1 MAFKISENTVID
13 NNENIISSGGASFQ
27 QDVTLGSGVGGPNI
41 TLSPDGT
48 ATFAGIST
56 FSSNIVIEGNS
67 TFAGSATFDGGVGVG
82 DSINGPYTYLQPTGA
97 VDVIGTH
104 GYLLRHRAVSGG
116 PTLTQLNDDGSA
128 TFSGSVYADN
138 FVGSVSGSTGNFSGD
153 VTISG
158 NLDMTGSIVP
168 SVDNTYDLGSPTKM
182 WRDVYIG
189 PGSLYVNGQKIV
201 EADDADNII
210 LSASAG
216 QNLVLKPT
224 GLGDLELAPEG
235 GIVQVKAALQIQ
247 DGTNITN
254 SAGNAVS
261 FSNNISAPSALVNE
275 ITSRSTDGDLVLSG
289 SGSGIVRIS
298 DSLNVV
304 GSVDASSVKVNG
316 VALNT
321 PAQVDSKISTAINAI
336 PDVDLSG
343 YDTSSEVNTKISTAV
358 NAIPATDLSSY
369 DTSTQVDSKIST
381 AINAIPDVDLSGYD
395 TSAEVTAKV
404 NALETSLTAGAPGAL
419 DTLNELAASLGDD
432 ANFASTMTNALA
444 TKADSSSLA
453 SVATS
458 GSYAD
463 LSNKPSIPTHTS
475 SLVNNSGFITS
486 ADGGN
491 ADTLDGLQAD
501 HFIYR
506 DSLSA
511 YYTPDTWIDFAPRG
525 DTSGL
530 YWSTGGAAGWH
541 IYPQNTSN
549 FYIRSGYSA
558 AVGLNLST
566 NGTTRGYVYANSSD
580 TVGFLDKGGSWR
592 FGAPGPQGNSLL
604 RDNTHTIWDS
614 GNDGSGSGLDADK
627 LDGQEGSYYLDY
639 TNLSN
644 KPSIVSPTGSGA
656 SGTWGIN
663 ITGSANSANTAN
675 TATDADK
682 VDGIHASSFLRL
694 DQDNTITKSLLS
706 FDTNVS
712 DWGFRFQNASGTN
725 NYVYMAHGA
734 YGMHVRNDSAT
745 TNQYILD
752 VYPSNGNRFQV
763 RGGDGLVTSGGNVM
777 WHAGNDG
784 SGSGL
789 DADLL
794 DGSDSTSFFKSYG
807 SQASGWQNSSAN
819 FKVRSGTN
827 SSGLTMSGA
836 SGEFGFQLYGNG
848 SGYYGFLDAEW
859 ASWDIQKLV
868 NGPFLVDE
876 GSGLKRVWNEGN
888 DGSGS
893 GLDADKL
900 DGLEAT
906 AFVKQNE
913 AATLEVLGFT
923 GVGGDSGN
931 GNHSYA
937 IYQAGGAWSN
947 PFPDLVISYHTG
959 IRIGGHYNYGGTR
972 FFSDSPDTS
981 GVSELFSV
989 GNGDLNVRVAN
1000 DLYIGSDNYLQSN
1013 GSATF
1018 ALGNFNINKNSTGSN
1033 FNVRNDSSSVVD
1045 AFGVYKGG
1053 FTSNDRTVLIS
1064 NDGSAQFANTLKVQP
1079 VSGAEIAGGDALS
1092 IRWSDG
1098 TQKAIIDGYGNT
1110 TLAGTLDTGS
1120 TIKSAGSAYFSGGDS
1135 YIASGSTFSTD
1146 LVIGNGS
1153 GTRGMTIYSGTS
1165 NDGVINFADGL
1176 SGNDRYKG
1184 QIKYR
1189 HEYNDYL
1196 FNVDYG
1202 VATNAVA
1209 QIASWGI
1216 WSRGSLSA
1224 KNGYL
1229 YLGDEDVSDGFISAR
1244 ESVGIIIDSN
1254 ATANENEKFY
1264 IKTSGS
1270 NDLFQVYESG
1280 NCYVYGTLQANNYS
1294 FSQLQELT

>member
-56 FSSNIVIEGNS
+56 FSSNIVIEGDS
-67 TFAGSATFDGGVGVG
+67 TFAGSATFAGGVGVG
-82 DSINGPYTYLQPTGA
+82 DSSNGPYTYLQPTGA

-128 TFSGSVYADN
+128 TFSGSVHADN
-138 FVGSVSGSTGNFSGD
+138 FIGSISGSTGNFSGD

-158 NLDMTGSIVP
+158 NLDMTGSIIP
-168 SVDNTYDLGSPTKM
+168 SLDNTYDLGSPTKM

-224 GLGDLELAPEG
+224 GLGDLELAPES

-316 VALNT
+316 VPVNT
-321 PAQVDSKISTAINAI
+321 STQVDSKIATAINAI
-336 PDVDLSG
+336 PDVDLSN
-343 YDTSSEVNTKISTAV
+343 YDTSSEVDAKIA
-358 NAIPATDLSSY
+358 AIPATDLSSY

-453 SVATS
+453 TVATS
-458 GSYAD
+458 GSYTD
-463 LSNKPSIPTHTS
+463 LNNKPSIPTHTS

-491 ADTLDGLQAD
+491 AATLDGIDSSQFLRSDANDTVTGQISFQYNDTTGAYKTLEVKGAGDHAGLTINPHSSKQA
-501 HFIYR
+501 HLR
-506 DSLSA
+506 
-511 YYTPDTWIDFAPRG
+511 FATNGSEKWQWRVPFQE
-525 DTSGL
+525 S
-530 YWSTGGAAGWH
+530 
-541 IYPQNTSN
+541 
-549 FYIRSGYSA
+549 SA
-558 AVGLNLST
+558 AAMKLYSWIAADDLYQFNH
-566 NGTTRGYVYANSSD
+566 NGTATFNGG
-580 TVGFLDKGGSWR
+580 TVWTS
-592 FGAPGPQGNSLL
+592 A
-604 RDNTHTIWDS
+604 
-614 GNDGSGSGLDADK
+614 NDGSGSGLDADK
-627 LDGQEGSYYLDY
+627 LDGQEGSHYLNY
-639 TNLSN
+639 NNLSN

-663 ITGSANSANTAN
+663 ITGSANSANTA
-675 TATDADK
+675 TDADT

-734 YGMHVRNDSAT
+734 YGMHVRNDSST
-745 TNQYILD
+745 TNQYLLD
-752 VYPSNGNRFQV
+752 VYPSNGNRFQI

-807 SQASGWQNSSAN
+807 SQASGWQNSNAN
-819 FKVRSGTN
+819 FKVRSGN
-827 SSGLTMSGA
+827 PSSGLTMSG
-836 SGEFGFQLYGNG
+836 SDNQFGFQLYGNG
-848 SGYYGFLDAEW
+848 GGYYGFLDAEW
-859 ASWDIQKLV
+859 AGWDIQKQA

-876 GSGLKRVWNEGN
+876 GSGLQRVWNAGN

-893 GLDADKL
+893 GLDADLL
-900 DGLEAT
+900 DGFEAS

-913 AATLEVLGFT
+913 SATLDVLGFT

-931 GNHSYA
+931 GSHSYA

-947 PFPDLVISYHTG
+947 PFPDLIISYHTG

-972 FFSDSPDTS
+972 FFSDSPEAN

-1018 ALGNFNINKNSTGSN
+1018 AAGNFNINKNSTGSN

-1079 VSGAEIAGGDALS
+1079 LSGAEIAGGDALS

-1153 GTRGMTIYSGTS
+1153 GTRGMTIYSGTTS
-1165 NDGVINFADGL
+1165 EGVVNFADGL

-1254 ATANENEKFY
+1254 ATASENERFY
-1264 IKTSGS
+1264 IKTNGS